1 MSIAGEKLEK
11 LVELA
16 AVLRSPEGCPWDRKQ
31 NYDSVKKLL
40 IEEAY
45 EVIDAVDSRDFDHVR
60 EELGDLLFQVVF
72 YSQMAREEGRFE
84 LADVIEE
91 IHAKLVR
98 RHPHVFGDVQAN
110 TPEEALKSWQSAKA
124 KEKAKKAG
132 RKGNGSNFAS
142 SVLEG
147 ISSSL
152 PAALEAHKLGARA
165 AEVGFDWRGVEDVLE
180 KISEELEEVRR
191 VAVPRDRN
199 PLKGKPLSKQSDAA
213 RNKVSPEISQTRR
226 RAEAEEEVGDLLFA
240 VANLARFLG
249 FDAETALRAANRK
262 FKRRFE
268 SVEAEVFTQGKQLR
282 DFSLEELD
290 GLWEKVKAAE
300 NR

>member
-31 NYDSVKKLL
+31 DYDSGKKLL
-40 IEEAY
+40 LEEAY
-45 EVIDAVDSRDFDHVR
+45 EVVDAVEARNFDGLR

-91 IHAKLVR
+91 IHSKLVR
-98 RHPHVFGDVQAN
+98 RHPHVFGDVRAD
-110 TPEEALKSWQSAKA
+110 TPAEALNSWQSAKA
-124 KEKAKKAG
+124 KEKRAG
-132 RKGNGSNFAS
+132 KKGNGRYSAS

-165 AEVGFDWRGVEDVLE
+165 AEEGFDWRGVEDILE

-191 VAVPRDRN
+191 VAVPKYRN
-199 PLKGKPLSKQSDAA
+199 PLQGKTLLKQSNAA
-213 RNKVSPEISQTRR
+213 RNEISPEISPARR
-226 RAEAEEEVGDLLFA
+226 RAQEEVGDLLFA
-240 VANLARFLG
+240 GANLARFLG
-249 FDAETALRAANRK
+249 FDAETALRAANQK

-268 SVEAEVFTQGKQLR
+268 SMEAEVLAQGKRLR

-300 NR
+300 SK

>member
-16 AVLRSPEGCPWDRKQ
+16 AVLRSPEGCAWDRKQ
-31 NYDSVKKLL
+31 DYDSGKKLL
-40 IEEAY
+40 LEEAY
-45 EVIDAVDSRDFDHVR
+45 EVVDAVEARNFDDLR

-91 IHAKLVR
+91 IHSKLVR
-98 RHPHVFGDVQAN
+98 RHPHVFGDVRAD
-110 TPEEALKSWQSAKA
+110 TPAEALNSWQSAKA
-124 KEKAKKAG
+124 KEKRAG
-132 RKGNGSNFAS
+132 KKGNGRYSAS

-165 AEVGFDWRGVEDVLE
+165 AEVGFDWRGVEDILE

-191 VAVPRDRN
+191 VAVPKDRN
-199 PLKGKPLSKQSDAA
+199 PLRGKTLSKQSDAA
-213 RNKVSPEISQTRR
+213 RNKISPEISPARR
-226 RAEAEEEVGDLLFA
+226 RAQEEVGDLLFA
-240 VANLARFLG
+240 AANLARFLG

-268 SVEAEVFTQGKQLR
+268 SMEAEVLAQGKRLR

-300 NR
+300 SK